1 MYLGCVCVCVLGD
14 GDRCDRCADVPVIF
28 GYTRRVVVV
37 GGVLEEEMGGVF
49 DKYGPDCICKQGERL
64 ICDRGLAV

>member
-1 MYLGCVCVCVLGD
+1 MCVRVCVLGD

-28 GYTRRVVVV
+28 GYNRRV
-37 GGVLEEEMGGVF
+37 GEWGVLEEGMGGVF